1 VVMVVVV
8 VVFVARL
15 GYADA
20 NWTFDGDEAE
30 EALDD
35 AFFDAI
41 LGDAFACSSR
51 RGW

>member
-1 VVMVVVV
+1 VVVVVIV
-8 VVFVARL
+8 VVFVACF
-15 GYADA
+15 GHADA
-20 NWTFDGDEAE
+20 DWTFDGDEAE
-30 EALDD
+30 ETLDD